1 MYEYISGKIT
11 ELTPTYVVVE
21 TGGVGYYI
29 HVSLQTYGQLGGK
42 TEARL
47 FVHQQIKEDAHV
59 LFGFAERREREL
71 FRLLVSVSGV
81 GPSTAQLMLSALSSD
96 ELTTAIATENVAVVK
111 SVKGIG
117 QKTAERLI
125 VELKD
130 KILKVSAGM
139 GVGDMK
145 TALPASNAKEA
156 VSALV
161 ALGFARPATEK
172 MVEQVWKENSTA
184 GVEELIK
191 KALQRL

>member
-29 HVSLQTYGQLGGK
+29 YVSLQTYGQLGSK

-130 KILKVSAGM
+130 KILKVSAGA
-139 GVGDMK
+139 GVGDMR

-156 VSALV
+156 VY
-161 ALGFARPATEK
+161 FCPHWDCR
-172 MVEQVWKENSTA
+172 
-184 GVEELIK
+184 
-191 KALQRL
+191 